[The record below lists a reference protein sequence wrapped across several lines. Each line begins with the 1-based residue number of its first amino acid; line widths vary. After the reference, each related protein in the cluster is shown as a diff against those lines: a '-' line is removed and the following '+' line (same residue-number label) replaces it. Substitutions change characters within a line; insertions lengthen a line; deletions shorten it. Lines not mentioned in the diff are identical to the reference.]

1 MLIPRDFFAR
11 PSVEVAPDLL
21 GCVLEHETADG
32 LVAVE
37 LTEVEAYA
45 GRSDPASHAY
55 RGKTQRNA
63 VMFGPPGH
71 AYVYF
76 TYGMHFCVNMV
87 CLGEEGSASAVLL
100 RAGAI
105 IAGEDLARARRTR
118 GPVPEGRAR
127 IAPRDLARGPARL
140 CQALGIDRSLDGA
153 DVCVA
158 GSPLR
163 MLRRGGQPGPFGC
176 ASPGGRN
183 PDPPWNP
190 PQDCHRTP
198 GRGEQRR
205 RDPLAVLVRRGP
217 DRLGVPGACA
227 PATQTGYP
235 LTARWWHHAGVD
247 DIIDEL
253 SWRGLIA
260 VSTDLDE
267 LRLALKSGRVTL
279 YGGFDPTAPGLHI
292 GNLVLLVTMRRLQL
306 AGHRP
311 IGLVGGATG
320 LIGDPSGKSAER
332 VLNPAELVAEW
343 VERIRGEVSRF
354 LDFDAGESSALIV
367 SNLDWTAPMHV
378 LDFLRDI
385 GKHFSVNRML
395 DRESVKARLEAGGI
409 SYTEFSYQLLQ
420 AMDYLELYRRYG
432 CTLQLGGSDQW
443 GNLVAGVGLIR
454 SVESASVHAL
464 ATPLITK
471 PDGTKYGKTEGG
483 AIWLSADL
491 MSPYAFYQFW
501 LNVSD
506 AEVPNLLRVFSF
518 KSREEIDQL
527 VRESTERPAARIGQ
541 RALAEEVTTLVH
553 GAEETQRA
561 IAASRALFGQGS
573 LTDLDE
579 RTLAAVA
586 AEVRAAEIPGD
597 GGLPPVANLMVAAG
611 VAPTVSAARRTIAE
625 GGAYLNNQKVTDEKA
640 VPGADDLLHGRY
652 LILRRGK
659 RTVGAV
665 EVYSRGQVV
674 GYRTRRPISPSA

>member
-1 MLIPRDFFAR
+1 
-11 PSVEVAPDLL
+11 
-21 GCVLEHETADG
+21 
-32 LVAVE
+32 
-37 LTEVEAYA
+37 
-45 GRSDPASHAY
+45 
-55 RGKTQRNA
+55 
-63 VMFGPPGH
+63 
-71 AYVYF
+71 
-76 TYGMHFCVNMV
+76 
-87 CLGEEGSASAVLL
+87 
-100 RAGAI
+100 
-105 IAGEDLARARRTR
+105 
-118 GPVPEGRAR
+118 
-127 IAPRDLARGPARL
+127 
-140 CQALGIDRSLDGA
+140 
-153 DVCVA
+153 
-158 GSPLR
+158 
-163 MLRRGGQPGPFGC
+163 
-176 ASPGGRN
+176 
-183 PDPPWNP
+183 
-190 PQDCHRTP
+190 
-198 GRGEQRR
+198 
-205 RDPLAVLVRRGP
+205 
-217 DRLGVPGACA
+217 
-227 PATQTGYP
+227 
-235 LTARWWHHAGVD
+235 VD
-247 DIIDEL
+247 DIIEEL

-260 VSTDLDE
+260 VNTDLDE
-267 LRLALKSGRVTL
+267 LRLALKSGRVTV
-279 YGGFDPTAPGLHI
+279 YCGFDPTAAGLHI
-292 GNLVLLVTMRRLQL
+292 GNLVQLLTLRRLQL

-332 VLNPAELVAEW
+332 VLNPTEVVAGW

-420 AMDYLELYRRYG
+420 AMDFLELYRRYG

-454 SVESASVHAL
+454 SVESASAHAL
-464 ATPLITK
+464 ATPLVTK

-506 AEVPNLLRVFSF
+506 PEVPNLLRVFSF
-518 KSREEIDQL
+518 KSREEIEEL
-527 VRESTERPAARIGQ
+527 VLQSAERPAARIGQ

-579 RTLAAVA
+579 RTLTAAVA
-586 AEVRAAEIPGD
+586 ELRPHPIPSHGGAVSTSSVGHPPEAASHD
-597 GGLPPVANLMVAAG
+597 GPASTAGPSLPPVANLMVAAG
-611 VAPTVSAARRTIAE
+611 ISDTVSAARRTIAE
-625 GGAYLNNQKVTDEKA
+625 GGAYLNNRKVTDEKA

-659 RTVGAV
+659 RTIGAV
-665 EVYSRGQVV
+665 EVIAGDK
-674 GYRTRRPISPSA
+674 